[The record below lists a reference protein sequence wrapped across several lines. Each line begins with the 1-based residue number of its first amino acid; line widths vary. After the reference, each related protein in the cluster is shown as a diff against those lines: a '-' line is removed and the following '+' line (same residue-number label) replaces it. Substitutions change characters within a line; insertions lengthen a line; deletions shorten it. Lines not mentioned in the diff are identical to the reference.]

1 MNFDLFDFIF
11 QLGFFFRRKNLEMTS
26 VNKRSSSQK
35 NLNLSPTPRLEN
47 LIQASNNDLTS
58 EGMRE
63 FFFSTVLIIGKH
75 H

>member
-1 MNFDLFDFIF
+1 
-11 QLGFFFRRKNLEMTS
+11 MTS

-35 NLNLSPTPRLEN
+35 NLNLSPTQRLDN

-63 FFFSTVLIIGKH
+63 FFFLDRIDY
-75 H
+75 

>member
-1 MNFDLFDFIF
+1 MNFDLFDSIF
-11 QLGFFFRRKNLEMTS
+11 QLGVVFFRRKNLEMPS

-35 NLNLSPTPRLEN
+35 NLNLSPTQRLDN

-63 FFFSTVLIIGKH
+63 FFFLDRIDY
-75 H
+75 